1 MTKEIAEK
9 MKAGIELTDA
19 EKAEV
24 RELIREKRAEAMT
37 SLKAK
42 ILAKKTEGGAK

>member
-9 MKAGIELTDA
+9 MKAGEELTDA

-24 RELIREKRAEAMT
+24 RELICEKRAEAIAFF
-37 SLKAK
+37 K
-42 ILAKKTEGGAK
+42 AKKTEGGAK